1 MKTQSVIFPSAK
13 GHFLTGKLAMPDGP
27 VRGVAL
33 FAHCFTCTMQSR
45 AAINISSELALHG
58 LATMRF
64 DFTGLGGSEGNF
76 GQAGFASDVSD
87 LVAAAE
93 FLGLCIGAPSL
104 LVGHSL
110 GGAAVLA
117 AAHAIPSV
125 RAIATI
131 GAPADVAHALHNIK
145 GDLSTIEAQGHG
157 LVEIGGRPYDIDASF
172 LAASH
177 AADLKSAVAKLRVPI
192 LIAHA
197 PQDQVVGIDNARV
210 LFETA
215 RHPKTFLSLDD
226 ADHLLTRKE
235 DVVYLA
241 AIIASWAQRYLPVF
255 GADTDNTLTLAAA

>member
-13 GHFLTGKLAMPDGP
+13 GHLLTGKLHVPVGA
-27 VRGVAL
+27 VRGVAI

-45 AAINISSELALHG
+45 AAIGITSELARHG

-64 DFTGLGGSEGNF
+64 DFTGLGASEGDF
-76 GQAGFASDVSD
+76 GTAGFASDVAD

-93 FLGLCIGAPSL
+93 FLSLCIGAPSL

-117 AAHAIPSV
+117 AAEAIPSV

-145 GDLSTIEAQGHG
+145 GDFEAIETEGQGM
-157 LVEIGGRPYDIDASF
+157 VEIGGRPYSLSSSFVNASY
-172 LAASH
+172 
-177 AADLKSAVAKLRVPI
+177 AADLKVAVAKLRVPI

-197 PQDQVVGIDNARV
+197 PLDQTVGIDNAKV
-210 LFETA
+210 LFEA
-215 RHPKTFLSLDD
+215 AHHPKTFLSLDN

-235 DVVYLA
+235 DVAYVA
-241 AIIASWAQRYLPVF
+241 AIIASWVERYLPKTSAVQ
-255 GADTDNTLTLAAA
+255 LPLS